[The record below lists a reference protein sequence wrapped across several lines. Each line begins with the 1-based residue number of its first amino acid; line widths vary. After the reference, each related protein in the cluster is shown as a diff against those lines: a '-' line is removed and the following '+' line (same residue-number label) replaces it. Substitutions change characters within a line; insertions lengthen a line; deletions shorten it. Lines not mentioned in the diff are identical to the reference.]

1 MVTIYRQ
8 LVLDIKWLIFNF
20 YKQKHK
26 HDQKKLQMIQR
37 ISNSNLHDKVL
48 IIGNRLANERQNS
61 MCDQNSDIVKSNS
74 NGIQADLRAS
84 KKSPIQTQSLVG
96 TAMPVPTG
104 SSNQG
109 IRDDAQMADFISS
122 FLFPLSFIIFNIIYW
137 MVYLNMQVESS
148 N

>member
-1 MVTIYRQ
+1 
-8 LVLDIKWLIFNF
+8 
-20 YKQKHK
+20 
-26 HDQKKLQMIQR
+26 MIQR

-48 IIGNRLANERQNS
+48 IIGNRLANERHNS
-61 MCDQNSDIVKSNS
+61 MSDHNSDIIKCNS
-74 NGIQADLRAS
+74 GSGHADLRAS
-84 KKSPIQTQSLVG
+84 KKKPPLPLANPAA
-96 TAMPVPTG
+96 TASNAPTY
-104 SSNQG
+104 QG